1 MRVILGNDSIRDTT
15 DVKVRLHNLSAAPRE
30 VYDIIEATGWF
41 KLYRS
46 TLSLCALER
55 HFQAVDSV
63 TTISDLEPGLPK
75 TDVVLEMASDMA
87 SRVAAFHAVFDLL
100 RSSNAPGIVV
110 HSAMQ
115 AGAQMFYR
123 FPGEFRGVHGGGV
136 DIDDEPSEW
145 IGIPSLDVIVYFGKN
160 SDRLTRT
167 GTGTGTAQF
176 DRIMESP
183 VPEVGGAGG

>member
-1 MRVILGNDSIRDTT
+1 
-15 DVKVRLHNLSAAPRE
+15 
-30 VYDIIEATGWF
+30 
-41 KLYRS
+41 
-46 TLSLCALER
+46 
-55 HFQAVDSV
+55 
-63 TTISDLEPGLPK
+63 
-75 TDVVLEMASDMA
+75 
-87 SRVAAFHAVFDLL
+87 
-100 RSSNAPGIVV
+100 
-110 HSAMQ
+110 
-115 AGAQMFYR
+115 MFYR